1 MAGKKGPPKD
11 EPAGAPAWVMTFADL
26 MSLLMCFFVLLLSF
40 SEMDAAKYKQVAGSM
55 KHAFGVQRDV
65 KVKESPKGVSI
76 IAKEF
81 SPGKPQPTIEKVLR
95 QQTTDENRQYLEILK
110 AGGLEALFKA
120 KAENDR
126 RKYEEQQAA
135 KTAKR
140 AGEAR
145 KGESHGNMAD
155 GGADSGNDTG
165 SSSEAGKGSGPGEGG
180 EAGKEQMADKHM
192 LPAKAGEDA
201 DAQDKAKAIAAQ
213 AARVQ
218 AAMLNIALED
228 EVDEGLLEIET
239 VDDGVL
245 IRVREQGSFPS
256 GTSDMAKQFLPV
268 LDKIAGAMVSSQS
281 KLIVSG
287 HTDNRPI
294 STRRYPSNWALSA
307 ARATSVVQAFAQ
319 RGYVDEER
327 MEVRALADTDP
338 VRSNDDAEG
347 RANNR
352 RVEIFIGTPPEPVD
366 STAESLPA
374 KSVPRADQ
382 NAKVRTTQDDLT

>member
-1 MAGKKGPPKD
+1 
-11 EPAGAPAWVMTFADL
+11 MTFADL

-55 KHAFGVQRDV
+55 KQAFGVQREL

-81 SPGKPQPTIEKVLR
+81 SPGKPQPTMEKVLR
-95 QQTTDENRQYLEILK
+95 QQTTDENRQYLELLK

-126 RKYEEQQAA
+126 RKYEEQETA

-145 KGESHGNMAD
+145 KGEAHGNMAD
-155 GGADSGNDTG
+155 GGADSGNDMGTI
-165 SSSEAGKGSGPGEGG
+165 SEAGKGAGSSEDAGKGSGSGGDG
-180 EAGKEQMADKHM
+180 EADKERMADQRM
-192 LPAKAGEDA
+192 LATRPGEDA
-201 DAQDKAKAIAAQ
+201 DPQDRAKAIAAQ

-218 AAMLNIALED
+218 AAMLNMALED
-228 EVDEGLLEIET
+228 EVDEGLLEIEA
-239 VDDGVL
+239 VVDGVL

-256 GTSDMAKQFLPV
+256 GTSDMAKRFLPV

-307 ARATSVVQAFAQ
+307 ARATSVVQAFAE
-319 RGYVDEER
+319 RGYVDKER

-338 VRSNDDAEG
+338 VRSNEDAEG

-366 STAESLPA
+366 ATAESPPTNRA
-374 KSVPRADQ
+374 PRTDQ
-382 NAKVRTTQDDLT
+382 NAQVRNTQDDLT

>member
-1 MAGKKGPPKD
+1 MAGKNGPPKD

-55 KHAFGVQRDV
+55 KHAFGVQREI

-81 SPGKPQPTIEKVLR
+81 SPGKPQPTMERVLR

-135 KTAKR
+135 KTARR

-145 KGESHGNMAD
+145 KGESHGNLAD
-155 GGADSGNDTG
+155 GGADSGNDIGTSNEAGKGAG
-165 SSSEAGKGSGPGEGG
+165 SSDVAGKGSGSG
-180 EAGKEQMADKHM
+180 DD
-192 LPAKAGEDA
+192 GEDT
-201 DAQDKAKAIAAQ
+201 DPQDRAKAIAGQ

-294 STRRYPSNWALSA
+294 ST
-307 ARATSVVQAFAQ
+307 
-319 RGYVDEER
+319 
-327 MEVRALADTDP
+327 
-338 VRSNDDAEG
+338 
-347 RANNR
+347 
-352 RVEIFIGTPPEPVD
+352 
-366 STAESLPA
+366 
-374 KSVPRADQ
+374 
-382 NAKVRTTQDDLT
+382 

>member
-1 MAGKKGPPKD
+1 MAGKNGPPKD

-55 KHAFGVQRDV
+55 KHAFGVQRDI

-81 SPGKPQPTIEKVLR
+81 SPGKPQPTMERVLR

-135 KTAKR
+135 KTARR

-145 KGESHGNMAD
+145 KGESHGNLAD
-155 GGADSGNDTG
+155 GGADSGNDIGTSNKAGKGAG
-165 SSSEAGKGSGPGEGG
+165 SSEVAGKGSGSG
-180 EAGKEQMADKHM
+180 DD
-192 LPAKAGEDA
+192 GEDT
-201 DAQDKAKAIAAQ
+201 DPQDRAKAIAGQ

-307 ARATSVVQAFAQ
+307 ARATSVVQAFAE
-319 RGYVDEER
+319 RGYVDKER

-352 RVEIFIGTPPEPVD
+352 RVEIFIGTPPEPID
-366 STAESLPA
+366 AAAESPQIDPL
-374 KSVPRADQ
+374 PRANQ
-382 NAKVRTTQDDLT
+382 NAEVRNTQDDLT